1 MLPTSSPSSSKTSA
15 SGESDPR
22 GSESS
27 GSEADS
33 SGLDTDSD
41 RRNVYMA
48 AAADCAQKPGDPI
61 VQNERF
67 DQERHNDRGKLQQCV
82 RTVDRRDMTIA
93 NVGSD

>member
-1 MLPTSSPSSSKTSA
+1 
-15 SGESDPR
+15 
-22 GSESS
+22 
-27 GSEADS
+27 
-33 SGLDTDSD
+33 
-41 RRNVYMA
+41 MA